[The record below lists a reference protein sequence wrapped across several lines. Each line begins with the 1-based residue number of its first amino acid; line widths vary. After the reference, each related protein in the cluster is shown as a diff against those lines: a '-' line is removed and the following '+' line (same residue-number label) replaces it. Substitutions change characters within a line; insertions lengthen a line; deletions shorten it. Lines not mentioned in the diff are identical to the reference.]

1 MLLHQRRKSYAIKVD
16 FVPMNSGHHSIHL
29 PPEAKVSLDQDK
41 ELNMCEQDHRST
53 LERGD
58 EIERNF
64 YRLKAQEW
72 ACEPDTV
79 RKLIEAAMSR
89 PAPTPAEHPADE
101 MYRCIHDAIT
111 PAPAAEVTGERFI
124 DIVFDGPP
132 SHKSGRF
139 VEVENSNG
147 QSIRAGKWIDR
158 GSGLWALRISH
169 PSPDAGRVP
178 EAERAK
184 IIEECAEVADRVKES
199 DEGYATRYPDE
210 RRRYEDRAH
219 RAGTIAAA
227 IRTLALP
234 APPPAEGGQKT

>member
-1 MLLHQRRKSYAIKVD
+1 L
-16 FVPMNSGHHSIHL
+16 
-29 PPEAKVSLDQDK
+29 
-41 ELNMCEQDHRST
+41 
-53 LERGD
+53 
-58 EIERNF
+58 
-64 YRLKAQEW
+64 
-72 ACEPDTV
+72 
-79 RKLIEAAMSR
+79 
-89 PAPTPAEHPADE
+89 
-101 MYRCIHDAIT
+101 
-111 PAPAAEVTGERFI
+111 
-124 DIVFDGPP
+124 
-132 SHKSGRF
+132 HKSGRF